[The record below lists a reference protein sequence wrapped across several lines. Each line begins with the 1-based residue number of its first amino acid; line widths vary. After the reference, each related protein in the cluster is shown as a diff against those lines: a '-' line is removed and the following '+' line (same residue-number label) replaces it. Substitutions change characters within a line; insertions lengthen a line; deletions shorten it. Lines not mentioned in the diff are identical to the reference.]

1 MRLLLALAAAA
12 LAATSGLAATS
23 APAASYDERRA
34 MAVKECEAIDPAK
47 YQSGLYFNPDGYRSY
62 YLRSECFQ
70 RLAVRFRDQSL
81 CARVKQR
88 RSLFASSWGYSAK
101 NCRALVESGLAKD
114 RAELTEVRRAYL
126 ASHMTLTDF
135 RVELNNNGRDFDIVP
150 VAAGTTGHGYVLR
163 FEVLADGRPPAL
175 LHEDGYYVGG
185 STLSLYIRRADVQP
199 RVPDL
204 SPDRRY
210 QVRATMTFS
219 LPSTTGDAEWSD
231 AFLESVF
238 PLRERTQTLTKAVV
252 FPAPTMRR

>member
-1 MRLLLALAAAA
+1 MSRTDPAVGDVSGDERSQQIDKVRVHQAHVQGVSTVPPTAARRAAHVRAAGSAASTRRRHGRPRYSTRSGGPSRLDEGDRQGRSPGHYSHGELKVRATVSRGAEAPRDVGGSRWYPVRRMRLLLALAAAA

-70 RLAVRFRDQSL
+70 RLAVRFRDQSP

-126 ASHMTLTDF
+126 
-135 RVELNNNGRDFDIVP
+135 
-150 VAAGTTGHGYVLR
+150 
-163 FEVLADGRPPAL
+163 
-175 LHEDGYYVGG
+175 
-185 STLSLYIRRADVQP
+185 
-199 RVPDL
+199 
-204 SPDRRY
+204 
-210 QVRATMTFS
+210 
-219 LPSTTGDAEWSD
+219 
-231 AFLESVF
+231 
-238 PLRERTQTLTKAVV
+238 
-252 FPAPTMRR
+252 